1 VKGVGRLKDYDGL
14 FEYIAYFEESDASI
28 RYCFEGEGRT
38 SEGTYSF
45 SHPVYDQRFL
55 EFIEAVYESGL
66 IDIAYFTILNRY
78 LTRSFHNME
87 EVIEEADFELL
98 RAVLAYYVRQ
108 ERFGEGMWAAALR
121 DRIFL
126 KVLRR
131 LRTILKDTAG
141 GNTNGFQTCT

>member
-1 VKGVGRLKDYDGL
+1 MKVYDGL
-14 FEYIAYFEESDASI
+14 FEYIAYFEETDASI

-55 EFIEAVYESGL
+55 EFIESVYESGL
-66 IDIAYFTILNRY
+66 IDIAYFTILNRH
-78 LTRSFHNME
+78 LTRSFHNMV
-87 EVIEEADFELL
+87 EVIDEADFELL

-108 ERFGEGMWAAALR
+108 ERFGEGMWAAALK

-131 LRTILKDTAG
+131 LRMILKDAESGDTEG
-141 GNTNGFQTCT
+141 C